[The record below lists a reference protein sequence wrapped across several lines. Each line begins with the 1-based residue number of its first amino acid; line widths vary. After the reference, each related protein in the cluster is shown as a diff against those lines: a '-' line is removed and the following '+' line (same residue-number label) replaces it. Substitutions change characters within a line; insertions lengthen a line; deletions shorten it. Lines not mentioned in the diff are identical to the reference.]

1 MNNLNNS
8 YRNLTDLQNEHLD
21 SYLAKSKDTLEEFL
35 EGEEREISQFEGLGW
50 IEYSK
55 YDNILWIHTAFNTGG
70 SHKEVLK
77 VWNDLKD
84 LAREK
89 GCDRIQ
95 FTTRRNSKAFERL
108 FNAKTIQYKL
118 EVIL

>member
-1 MNNLNNS
+1 MQLRETQRA
-8 YRNLTDLQNEHLD
+8 YLD
-21 SYLAKSKDTLEEFL
+21 KYLKKSKDTLDEFL
-35 EGEEREISQFEGLGW
+35 NGDKGEISEFDGMGW

-55 YDNILWIHTAFNTGG
+55 HDNILWIHNAYSCQPHRETI
-70 SHKEVLK
+70 K
-77 VWNDLKD
+77 VWNDLKRK
-84 LAREK
+84 AKES

-95 FTTRRNSKAFERL
+95 FTTRRNPKAFERL